1 MIQTKPTKT
10 PQPYVRKQTKGILFK
25 NNRLAIQFSN
35 LVEQTEGKSQKRKM
49 QNSTSE
55 LYKTI
60 FANNGDR
67 IILTVNPNQIHNT
80 KMARQARIVLSN
92 TAHHITQ
99 RGNRGDFIFFEK
111 GDYQTYLGLLNE
123 QCENLGISLYSYC
136 LLPNQVHFIAEPREA
151 KNLSRAIGETHRRY
165 TNIIN
170 KRQGWTG
177 HLFQNRF
184 FSYACDE
191 QYLLRA
197 ARYIETLPVTLKL
210 TARPQN
216 YLWSSAKGRIRINQ
230 KNNFIKPFN
239 SFHTVDNWE
248 EYLVRPM
255 NESEMNMIQLH
266 LQTGRPRG
274 SNIFLDT
281 IERQIGRSVRP
292 KKRGRKPKNKEQA
305 A

>member
-1 MIQTKPTKT
+1 MMTLTHDPNHQH
-10 PQPYVRKQTKGILFK
+10 
-25 NNRLAIQFSN
+25 NN
-35 LVEQTEGKSQKRKM
+35 
-49 QNSTSE
+49 
-55 LYKTI
+55 Y
-60 FANNGDR
+60 
-67 IILTVNPNQIHNT
+67 
-80 KMARQARIVLSN
+80 MARQARIVIPN

-111 GDYQTYLGLLNE
+111 EDYKTYLDILNE
-123 QCENLGISLYSYC
+123 QCLKLGVSLYSYC
-136 LLPNQVHFIAEPREA
+136 LIPNQVHFIAEPSEA
-151 KNLSRAIGETHRRY
+151 QNLSRAIGETHRRY

-191 QYLLRA
+191 QYMIRA

-210 TARPQN
+210 TPHPQN
-216 YLWSSAKGRIRINQ
+216 YLWSSAKSRIRINQ
-230 KNNFIKPFN
+230 NNNIIKPFSGFQTIN
-239 SFHTVDNWE
+239 NWE
-248 EYLVRPM
+248 DFLMRPM
-255 NESEMNMIQLH
+255 NESEINMIQLH

-274 SNIFLDT
+274 SNMFLDT

-292 KKRGRKPKNKEQA
+292 KKRGRKPKNKDQDKA